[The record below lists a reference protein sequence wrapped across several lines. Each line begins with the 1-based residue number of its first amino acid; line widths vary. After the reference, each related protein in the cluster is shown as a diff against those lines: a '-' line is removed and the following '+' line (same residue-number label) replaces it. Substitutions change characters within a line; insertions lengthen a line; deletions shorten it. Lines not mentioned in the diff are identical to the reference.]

1 MKALTYV
8 LRLCEPLL
16 VTQPHSGEANSGTS
30 LAYVPG
36 SAVRGALIKAYRS
49 HHQLQREDALDTD
62 DTARRL
68 FFSSAT
74 RFLHAYPWDTQ
85 QQKRLLPTPRSWFT
99 EKEDAADPS
108 IPCYDLALATKEL
121 QKPKAPKGEFCW
133 LDGVAYLR
141 DTKDAGR
148 QITLHNASSDRNEKK
163 QGSSQVFRYEAMAT
177 GEQLAGVILSDD
189 EADLALLQGWLQE
202 TVLVLGGSHTGGYG
216 RVEVVAA
223 EIEDDW
229 QEYMPE
235 EEAFANL
242 LIITL
247 LSDTILR
254 HPETGQITTSLP
266 DILGAKPQKTFQ
278 TVTLVGGFNRTWGLP
293 LPQTWAIAAGSVFQ
307 LPAEALSQA
316 QINDLVT
323 NGLGERRHEGFG
335 RVAVNWHK
343 QAQWERD
350 ELKPPALTVATPL
363 SSVHTEQ
370 LKTMADRLLRRQ
382 LEVGLVTALDA
393 NKGDFR
399 ALPSVAQLSQVRL
412 AAQRILLTGQTGG
425 ITQHLEGLKKAKEQW
440 REARLGR
447 EKLWHWLQTRET
459 LDETDF
465 KAQFGL
471 TGELPRLGMVKSSLT
486 PELRAEFTARLV
498 DGVMK
503 QAIEKKKAEVGRG

>member
-30 LAYVPG
+30 SAYVPG
-36 SAVRGALIKAYRS
+36 SSIRGALIKAYRS
-49 HHQLQREDALDTD
+49 HHQLPLENSLDTD

-68 FFSSAT
+68 FFSSDT
-74 RFLHAYPWDTQ
+74 RFLHAYPWDAQ
-85 QQKRLLPTPRSWFT
+85 RQARLLPTPRSWFT
-99 EKEDAADPS
+99 EKEDAADPTT
-108 IPCYDLALATKEL
+108 PCYDLALPYPSGMEEL
-121 QKPKAPKGEFCW
+121 KKPKAPAGEFCC
-133 LDGVAYLR
+133 LDGVAYHR
-141 DTKDAGR
+141 DSKR

-163 QGSSQVFRYEAMAT
+163 QGSSQVFRYEAIAT
-177 GEQLAGVILSDD
+177 GEQLAGVVLSDNQ
-189 EADLALLQGWLQE
+189 ADLEMLQGWLQE

-216 RVEVVAA
+216 RVEVIST
-223 EIEDDW
+223 EITDDW
-229 QEYMPE
+229 QEYNPE
-235 EEAFANL
+235 EEFSDL

-254 HPETGQITTSLP
+254 HPVTGQITTSLT
-266 DILGAKPQKTFQ
+266 DIPGFKPQKSFQ
-278 TVTLVGGFNRTWGLP
+278 GVTLVGGFNRTWGLP
-293 LPQTWAIAAGSVFQ
+293 LVQTWAIAAGSVFQ
-307 LPAEALSQA
+307 FAADSLSPD

-323 NGLGERRHEGFG
+323 NGLGERRQEGFG

-343 QAQWERD
+343 QSQRERC
-350 ELKPPALTVATPL
+350 ELEPPALTIATPL
-363 SSVHTEQ
+363 SSAHEEQ

-382 LEVGLVTALDA
+382 LEAGLVSALDA
-393 NKGDFR
+393 NKGNFR

-412 AAQRILLTGQTGG
+412 AAQRVLLTGQKGG
-425 ITQHLEGLKKAKEQW
+425 ISQHLEGLKKAKEQW
-440 REARLGR
+440 REARLGQK
-447 EKLWHWLQTRET
+447 KLWEWLQTRET

-471 TGELPRLGMVKSSLT
+471 TGELPRLGEVKSSLT